1 MCSDFQQLLKILQKS
16 KLLSGTSKLE
26 IIIFAFEP
34 PDGLVVLIRK
44 SFPDLFDCLNLVHT
58 MNTTENTDNDW
69 LFEIT
74 PKNKFFS
81 LNFKEVWQYRDLL
94 MLFVKRDV
102 VTVYKQTILG
112 PLWYLIQPLFTS
124 ITFTIIFNTVAGI
137 DTGTVPP
144 FLFNLAG
151 ITVWNYFTACLNDT
165 SDTFKRNAA
174 IFGKVYFPRIIMP
187 LSVVISN
194 LLKFGIQFM
203 IFVAFY
209 IFYYLRGAAISINES
224 LLFFPLLVALMGIL
238 GLGLGM
244 FISSLVTKY
253 RDFSYLIGFG
263 VQLLMYLSAVMYP
276 MALIKEK
283 LPAYGWLVEYNP
295 LAYVIETTR
304 YMLLGIGQIS
314 FLGLGYTFAV
324 TVIVFLVGVLIFN
337 KTEKSFIDTV

>member
-1 MCSDFQQLLKILQKS
+1 
-16 KLLSGTSKLE
+16 
-26 IIIFAFEP
+26 
-34 PDGLVVLIRK
+34 
-44 SFPDLFDCLNLVHT
+44 
-58 MNTTENTDNDW
+58 MNTTENSKSDW

-81 LNFKEVWQYRDLL
+81 LNLKEVWQYRDLL
-94 MLFVKRDV
+94 LLFVKRDV
-102 VTVYKQTILG
+102 VTVYKQTVLG

-124 ITFTIIFNTVAGI
+124 ITFTIIFNKVAGI

-151 ITVWNYFTACLNDT
+151 ITVWNYFTACLNGT
-165 SDTFKRNAA
+165 SNTFASNAA

-194 LLKFGIQFM
+194 LLKFGIQFI
-203 IFVAFY
+203 IFVVFY
-209 IFYYLRGAAISINES
+209 IVYYLNGAAISINGAT
-224 LLFFPLLVALMGIL
+224 LFFPLLVALMGVL

-244 FISSLVTKY
+244 IISSLVTKY
-253 RDFSYLIGFG
+253 RDFTYLIGFG

-283 LPAYGWLVEYNP
+283 LPSYGWLVEYNP
-295 LAYVIETTR
+295 LAYVIETSR
-304 YMLLGIGQIS
+304 YMLLDIGHIS
-314 FLGLGYTFAV
+314 IFGLGYTFLV
-324 TVIVFLVGVLIFN
+324 TLVVFLFGVLIFN